1 MYEPYNPLC
10 QHLFEPYNQMCQW
23 AGSPPYIGPAIVASN
38 LILNQNIQ
46 TMRLNLEQA
55 QLANTLQMQMVQSQ
69 MVNVMPKFDTI
80 PLYNGETYCLGYS
93 CGSDD
98 LYTSKKEEKRD
109 FFENLD
115 EAIFPYN
122 PIREWRIRE
131 IREIEEKYNEA
142 IKRLDSAFM

>member
-1 MYEPYNPLC
+1 M
-10 QHLFEPYNQMCQW
+10 
-23 AGSPPYIGPAIVASN
+23 
-38 LILNQNIQ
+38 
-46 TMRLNLEQA
+46 
-55 QLANTLQMQMVQSQ
+55 ANTLQMQMVQSQ

-80 PLYNGETYCLGYS
+80 PLYNGGTYCLGYS

-109 FFENLD
+109 FFEKLD